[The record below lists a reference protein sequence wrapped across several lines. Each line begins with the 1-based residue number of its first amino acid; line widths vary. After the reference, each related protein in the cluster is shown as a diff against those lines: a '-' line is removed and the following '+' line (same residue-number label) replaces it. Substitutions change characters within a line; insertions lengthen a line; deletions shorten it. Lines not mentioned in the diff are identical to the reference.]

1 MHTRKL
7 KQRGGSQPT
16 TRQRGGYT
24 DLSTKSEAAIA
35 KLLNDLSNETNIL
48 AGSEFSTI
56 LQDIIDEGIKQRELK
71 ETSDNVRYLTE
82 QILKDG
88 NTPGKLFPNRSA
100 PEEYSKLI
108 TMLGEFNK
116 VRKDMNTVIE
126 FVYRYINLKLSYATS
141 SKTQVRRNR
150 NENNNQGFGPRIT
163 RTNRLNRGNRNN
175 RSINNNFGP
184 RLTRRNNS
192 GANNFNSG
200 TSIEPKFTRES
211 GYAGLKPEY
220 NKPGDRRENEQENV
234 SF

>member
-7 KQRGGSQPT
+7 KQRGG
-16 TRQRGGYT
+16 YT
-24 DLSTKSEAAIA
+24 DLSAKSEAAIS

-71 ETSDNVRYLTE
+71 ETSDNVRFLTE

-108 TMLGEFNK
+108 SMLGEFNK

-150 NENNNQGFGPRIT
+150 NRNINENNNQGFGPRLT
-163 RTNRLNRGNRNN
+163 RTNRNRGNRGN
-175 RSINNNFGP
+175 RYQGNTNNNFGP
-184 RLTRRNNS
+184 RLTRRNNI
-192 GANNFNSG
+192 GPNNFNSVV
-200 TSIEPKFTRES
+200 EPKFTRES
-211 GYAGLKPEY
+211 GYGGLKSEF
-220 NKPGDRRENEQENV
+220 NKSGQGRRNEEGENV

>member
-7 KQRGGSQPT
+7 K
-16 TRQRGGYT
+16 QRGGYT

-56 LQDIIDEGIKQRELK
+56 LQDIIDEGIRQRELK
-71 ETSDNVRYLTE
+71 ETSDNIRYLTE

-108 TMLGEFNK
+108 SMLGDFNK

-150 NENNNQGFGPRIT
+150 NRNENNNQGFGPRIT
-163 RTNRLNRGNRNN
+163 RTNRENRGNRDN
-175 RSINNNFGP
+175 RSINSNFGP
-184 RLTRRNNS
+184 RLTRRNNV
-192 GANNFNSG
+192 GPNNFNSG

-211 GYAGLKPEY
+211 GYEGLKPEY
-220 NKPGDRRENEQENV
+220 NKPGQRRNENEQENV

>member
-7 KQRGGSQPT
+7 KQRGG
-16 TRQRGGYT
+16 YT
-24 DLSTKSEAAIA
+24 DLSLKSEAAIS

-56 LQDIIDEGIKQRELK
+56 LQDIIEEGIKQRELK
-71 ETSDNVRYLTE
+71 ETSDNIRYLTE

-108 TMLGEFNK
+108 SMLGEFNK

-150 NENNNQGFGPRIT
+150 TRNINENNNQGFGPRIT
-163 RTNRLNRGNRNN
+163 RNNRPNRNRGNRGN
-175 RSINNNFGP
+175 RSNTNNNFGP
-184 RLTRRNNS
+184 RLTRRNNI
-192 GANNFNSG
+192 GPNNFDSAV
-200 TSIEPKFTRES
+200 EPKFTRES
-211 GYAGLKPEY
+211 GYGGFKSEF
-220 NKPGDRRENEQENV
+220 NKPGQGRRYENEVENV

>member
-7 KQRGGSQPT
+7 KQRGG
-16 TRQRGGYT
+16 YT
-24 DLSTKSEAAIA
+24 DLSVKSEAAIS

-56 LQDIIDEGIKQRELK
+56 LQDIIEEGIKQRELK
-71 ETSDNVRYLTE
+71 ETSDNIRYLTE

-108 TMLGEFNK
+108 SMLGEFNK
-116 VRKDMNTVIE
+116 VRNDMNTVIE

-150 NENNNQGFGPRIT
+150 NRNRNENNNQGFGPRLT
-163 RTNRLNRGNRNN
+163 RTNRPNRGNRDN

-184 RLTRRNNS
+184 RLTRRNNI
-192 GANNFNSG
+192 GPNNFDSAV
-200 TSIEPKFTRES
+200 EPKFTRES
-211 GYAGLKPEY
+211 GYSAGLKPEW
-220 NKPGDRRENEQENV
+220 NKSGQDRRNENEIENV